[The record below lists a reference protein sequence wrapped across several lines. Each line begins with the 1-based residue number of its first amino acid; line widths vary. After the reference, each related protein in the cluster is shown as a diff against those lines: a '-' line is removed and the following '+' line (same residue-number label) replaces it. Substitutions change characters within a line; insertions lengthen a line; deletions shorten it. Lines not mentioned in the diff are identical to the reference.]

1 MQVMVTEVGSRLRLV
16 GRLDVVHA
24 ADVRAILLEAVDGGV
39 GDLHVDLSDVVLA
52 DSTALGLLVETH
64 RRARRRGRRLV
75 LVHPQ
80 PRTERL
86 LRAARLLPRGRRTAS
101 GEVPLL
107 DGSGLEAPTA
117 VGSGVVALTA

>member
-1 MQVMVTEVGSRLRLV
+1 MQVTVTEVGSRLRLV

-24 ADVRAILLEAVDGGV
+24 ADVRAVLLAAVDGGA
-39 GDLHVDLSDVVLA
+39 GDLHVDLADVVLA

-64 RRARRRGRRLV
+64 RRAQRRGRRLL

-101 GEVPLL
+101 GEVEAL
-107 DGSGLEAPTA
+107 DVEARDA
-117 VGSGVVALTA
+117 SSAAGVGVVALTA